1 MLSLFQNQKRICSQY
16 IKIAT
21 ERLYLDEAKRISEAN
36 DLLNKLASK
45 ERVKDLSEW
54 DVFSTRDSVIFED
67 DSSINLSNISFD
79 SKSRIISRKNAM
91 GTRTVRDFDGN
102 INESLLEIE
111 KECSQKTTT
120 LIKKLAE
127 EYKRMRVRAQ

>member
-120 LIKKLAE
+120 IIKKLAD

>member
-1 MLSLFQNQKRICSQY
+1 MLSLIQNQKRICSQY

-36 DLLNKLASK
+36 DLLDKLASK

-111 KECSQKTTT
+111 KECSQKTIA

>member
-1 MLSLFQNQKRICSQY
+1 MLSLIQNQKRICSQY

-36 DLLNKLASK
+36 DLLDKLASK

-111 KECSQKTTT
+111 KECSQKTTA

>member
-1 MLSLFQNQKRICSQY
+1 M
-16 IKIAT
+16 
-21 ERLYLDEAKRISEAN
+21 
-36 DLLNKLASK
+36 
-45 ERVKDLSEW
+45 KDLSEW

-67 DSSINLSNISFD
+67 DSSFNLSNISFD

-102 INESLLEIE
+102 INESLMEIE
-111 KECSQKTTT
+111 KVCSQKTTN

-127 EYKRMRVRAQ
+127 EYKKLRVRAQENEKM